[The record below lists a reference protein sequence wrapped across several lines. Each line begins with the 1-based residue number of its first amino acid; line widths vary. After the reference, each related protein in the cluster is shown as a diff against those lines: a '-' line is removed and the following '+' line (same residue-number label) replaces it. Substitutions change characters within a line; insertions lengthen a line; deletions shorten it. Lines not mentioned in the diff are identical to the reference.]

1 MTNAG
6 NVLEPLHIAAI
17 AKITSTLISGFA
29 VGV

>member
-6 NVLEPLHIAAI
+6 NVREPLHIAAI
-17 AKITSTLISGFA
+17 AKITSTLSSGFA